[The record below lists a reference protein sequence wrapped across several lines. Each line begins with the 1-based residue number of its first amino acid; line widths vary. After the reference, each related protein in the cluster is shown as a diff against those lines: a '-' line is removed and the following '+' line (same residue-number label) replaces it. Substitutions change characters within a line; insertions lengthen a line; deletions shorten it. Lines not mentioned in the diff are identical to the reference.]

1 MGMSSVGRLPFLV
14 VLCAAPILAACSA
27 VLGPGGATASP
38 TVTTEVTSGPEAAAA
53 VAALSP
59 LFDGIGPQD
68 PDVIGATA
76 WWTATPS
83 DAATPPSAWTAAFEV
98 GWGDCQA
105 GCIDRH
111 TWTYLVGADGTAT
124 FQDET
129 GPPLPDDVLSGLVA
143 NATGPGVGGRVTAGP
158 VCPVE
163 RPGDLSCGP
172 RPVTGATLTIR
183 SGDKIVGTI
192 TTDASGL
199 YRFALAPGDYVLEAS
214 PVEGL
219 MGTPGPSPFSVAG
232 TQLSLLDVAY
242 DTGIR

>member
-1 MGMSSVGRLPFLV
+1 MLMAAALFLV
-14 VLCAAPILAACSA
+14 LVAACAGLEPAASGAGAPTPTAIVVDDAASA
-27 VLGPGGATASP
+27 M
-38 TVTTEVTSGPEAAAA
+38 AA
-53 VAALSP
+53 VRTRSP
-59 LFDGIGPQD
+59 LFDGIERRNRD
-68 PDVIGATA
+68 LIGQGS
-76 WWTATPS
+76 WW
-83 DAATPPSAWTAAFEV
+83 DAEPVEGGWRVTVEV

-111 TWTYLVGADGTAT
+111 TWTYLVEQDGTVA
-124 FQDET
+124 FQGET
-129 GPPLPDDVLSGLVA
+129 GLPLLDDVLAGLVA

-163 RPGDLSCGP
+163 RPGDPSCGP
-172 RPVTGATLTIR
+172 RPVAGATLTIR
-183 SGDKIVGTI
+183 SGDKIVDTI

-219 MGTPGPSPFSVAG
+219 MGTPGPSRFSVVG
-232 TQLSLLDVAY
+232 TELTLLEVAY